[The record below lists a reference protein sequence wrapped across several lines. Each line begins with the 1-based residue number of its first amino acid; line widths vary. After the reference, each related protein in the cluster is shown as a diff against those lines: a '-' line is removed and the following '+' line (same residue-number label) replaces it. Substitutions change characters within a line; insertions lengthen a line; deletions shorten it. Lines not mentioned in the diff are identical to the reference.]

1 MPGRMQIGLPDDG
14 RRAGFLTGNPIFRSR
29 FSKYLQKSEFEMLS
43 HAELFSAYYF
53 LRARAIISYPELG
66 FDSSTI
72 YQQSHYSFEV
82 VVGEFL

>member
-1 MPGRMQIGLPDDG
+1 
-14 RRAGFLTGNPIFRSR
+14 
-29 FSKYLQKSEFEMLS
+29 MLS